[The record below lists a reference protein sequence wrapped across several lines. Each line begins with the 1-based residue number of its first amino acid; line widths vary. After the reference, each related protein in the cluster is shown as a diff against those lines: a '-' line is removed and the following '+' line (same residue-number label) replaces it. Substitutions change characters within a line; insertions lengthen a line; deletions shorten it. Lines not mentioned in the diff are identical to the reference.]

1 MNNSPSTQANDQYSL
16 AKILG
21 IWVAAAVP
29 MPILSFVIGPALAA
43 RTGLEPG
50 IARMFM
56 IIVGLIWLFVLAM
69 IIQYRELSTLRW
81 PVILILITGKNLSE
95 KRPL

>member
-29 MPILSFVIGPALAA
+29 MPILSYVIGPALAA
-43 RTGLEPG
+43 GIGLEYG
-50 IARMFM
+50 LAHWFM
-56 IIVGLIWLFVLAM
+56 IFVGLFWLFR
-69 IIQYRELSTLRW
+69 IGYDRG
-81 PVILILITGKNLSE
+81 IL
-95 KRPL
+95 